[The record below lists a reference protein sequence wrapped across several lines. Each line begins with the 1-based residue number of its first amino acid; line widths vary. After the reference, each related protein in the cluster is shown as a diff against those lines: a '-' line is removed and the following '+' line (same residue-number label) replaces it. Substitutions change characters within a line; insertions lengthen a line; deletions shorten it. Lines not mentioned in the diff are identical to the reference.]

1 MLTLKQIRENAEG
14 VVERL
19 RKKHFE
25 ARQAIDEVLSLDEI
39 RRNAQQELD
48 ASLARQ
54 KAIAKE
60 IGDLMKKGAKEQA
73 EAIRAQVAS
82 LKELSKKL
90 EDKKA
95 EAESKIR
102 EILLSVPNLPADIVP
117 EGATAEDNVCVKT
130 GGVTP
135 DLGEEALPHWELAKI
150 YDLIDFELGVKISGA
165 GFPVYKGYGARLQR
179 ALVNF
184 FLDNAREAGYLEV
197 QPPYVVNEDSGY
209 GTGQL
214 PDKEGQMYHVG
225 LDNLYLIPTAEV
237 PVTNIYRDVILDE
250 KDLPV
255 RNTAYSACFRR
266 EAGSYGK
273 DVRGLNR
280 LHQFDKVEIVCIDKP
295 ERSYQRLDEMVA
307 YVETLVTKLELP
319 WRILRL
325 SGGDMSFTSALTYD
339 FEVFSA
345 AQKRWLEVSSVS
357 NFESYQANRL
367 HCRYRDAE
375 QGVQLV
381 HTLNGSALALPRIV
395 AALLENHQTPEGIR
409 IPEALRPYTGFD
421 LIPFPERSNSLLP
434 RD

>member
-1 MLTLKQIRENAEG
+1 MLTLKQIKENTEG
-14 VVERL
+14 VIARL
-19 RKKHFE
+19 KKKQFDARE
-25 ARQAIDEVLSLDEI
+25 ALNEVLDFDEL
-39 RRNAQQELD
+39 RRRSQQELD
-48 ASLARQ
+48 ASLAKQ
-54 KAIAKE
+54 NAIAKE
-60 IGDLMKKGAKEQA
+60 IGTLMKQGAKEQA
-73 EAIRAQVAS
+73 ESIRAQVAL
-82 LKELSKKL
+82 LKEQAKTL
-90 EDKKA
+90 EAKKA
-95 EAESKIR
+95 EAEAKIR
-102 EILLSVPNLPADIVP
+102 AILLSIPNLPADIVP
-117 EGATAEDNVCVKT
+117 EGATAAENVCVKT
-130 GGVTP
+130 GGETP
-135 DLGEEALPHWELAKI
+135 TLAEGALPHWELAKI

-250 KDLPV
+250 KDLPI

-345 AQKRWLEVSSVS
+345 AQERWLEVSSVS

-367 HCRYRDAE
+367 RCRYRDAE

-421 LIPFPERSNSLLP
+421 FIPLPEKK
-434 RD
+434 